1 MSKLDIS
8 LFWIKLE
15 KTEGP
20 LKNPEARM
28 TLSATQ
34 RTKTNKAQNTIMKT
48 IKQHGDHQN
57 KSEVNPNALDSQ
69 TGPVSYMA
77 FLG

>member
-1 MSKLDIS
+1 
-8 LFWIKLE
+8 
-15 KTEGP
+15 
-20 LKNPEARM
+20 M

-48 IKQHGDHQN
+48 IKQLGDHQN